1 MRLLC
6 ATRELIEPRDEAV
19 SELFKVSM
27 GNQHFSCFHFKAKEG
42 KLDKNNEPFGVRAK
56 QFWDVS
62 HAKWVLESFMKDL
75 SHENDGLIFSP
86 ATDVRYTLRFLSLLF
101 MIFIHTAIPAWKVQ

>member
-1 MRLLC
+1 MCDHKTRLLC

-19 SELFKVSM
+19 SEPFKASVGSI
-27 GNQHFSCFHFKAKEG
+27 HFSSFHFKAKEG
-42 KLDKNNEPFGVRAK
+42 KLDKSTEPFGVRAK

-62 HAKWVLESFMKDL
+62 YAKWVLETFMKDL

-86 ATDVRYTLRFLSLLF
+86 ATDVRVTL
-101 MIFIHTAIPAWKVQ
+101 